1 MITVHAPHGS
11 TLMLLIVLL
20 SVVLCVAL
28 LVGAWRLCVATRNG
42 CGRKK
47 QARYKSVSKFFP
59 FSYGHADAGNS
70 VAIPEYGLPK
80 NRAAEREILLNDSD
94 EDEL

>member
-1 MITVHAPHGS
+1 M
-11 TLMLLIVLL
+11 
-20 SVVLCVAL
+20 CVA
-28 LVGAWRLCVATRNG
+28 VRERCI
-42 CGRKK
+42 RKK

-59 FSYGHADAGNS
+59 FSYGQDASNG

-80 NRAAEREILLNDSD
+80 TGAAEREILLNDSD

>member
-1 MITVHAPHGS
+1 MRERCI
-11 TLMLLIVLL
+11 
-20 SVVLCVAL
+20 
-28 LVGAWRLCVATRNG
+28 RR
-42 CGRKK
+42 K

-59 FSYGHADAGNS
+59 FTYGQDTSNG